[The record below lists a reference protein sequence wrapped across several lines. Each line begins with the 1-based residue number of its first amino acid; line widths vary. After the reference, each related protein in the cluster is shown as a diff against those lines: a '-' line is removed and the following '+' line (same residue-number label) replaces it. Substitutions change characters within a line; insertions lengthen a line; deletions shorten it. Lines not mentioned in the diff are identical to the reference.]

1 VKKPHNRLIP
11 VLTFLKYRYY
21 TSPGIENSIPNWKH
35 YYQWGNET
43 YHSINHAVFKGDVNY
58 VSTSAADIRT
68 IWPHHI
74 CIGQPY
80 ALSASNSIKNPW
92 NWRVLQRFCPWP
104 LHFRG
109 IFLVRCAAAK
119 LRHQSLKV
127 TQYTSCSLKIDA
139 KNIFLCLK
147 TSLPNLARI
156 ENN

>member
-68 IWPHHI
+68 IWPHRKQQHKKSVKLTS
-74 CIGQPY
+74 PS
-80 ALSASNSIKNPW
+80 ALLPMTLAFSRNFPCSLCSSKITTS
-92 NWRVLQRFCPWP
+92 VLE
-104 LHFRG
+104 
-109 IFLVRCAAAK
+109 
-119 LRHQSLKV
+119 S
-127 TQYTSCSLKIDA
+127 YTSCSLKIDA